1 MVMHTNSTPTPLLLF
16 GDQAIEKLSSI
27 QSLVRH
33 SKTSPVARTFLEKAT
48 DVVQIE
54 FARLSA
60 EERGWEGEIHSLLG
74 LAEENVRIER
84 EKGEDKVNGIVATV
98 LMCVGR
104 IGELCVYAHPW
115 SFHVICPLFYPN
127 SPQHPFD
134 LVR

>member
-1 MVMHTNSTPTPLLLF
+1 MQL
-16 GDQAIEKLSSI
+16 
-27 QSLVRH
+27 
-33 SKTSPVARTFLEKAT
+33 
-48 DVVQIE
+48 E

-104 IGELCVYAHPW
+104 VGELCVYVHPW
-115 SFHVICPLFYPN
+115 SSRVICLLFYPN
-127 SPQHPFD
+127 SPQSPFD